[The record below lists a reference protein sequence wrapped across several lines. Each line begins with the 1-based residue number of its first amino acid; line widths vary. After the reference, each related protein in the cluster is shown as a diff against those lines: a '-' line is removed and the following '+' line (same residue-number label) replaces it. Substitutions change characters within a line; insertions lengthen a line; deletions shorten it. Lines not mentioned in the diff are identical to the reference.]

1 MVYVESPAL
10 ATTVVFFKQFE
21 FTWEKFGTTKSFCSV
36 KIVGTTVT
44 TAEGV

>member
-1 MVYVESPAL
+1 MVYIESPAL
-10 ATTVVFFKQFE
+10 VTTVVFLKQFE
-21 FTWEKFGTTKSFCSV
+21 FAWEKFGTTKSFCSA